1 LLPLMMVTVR
11 EEFYIRLRRVARLG
25 GFALARSVGDTD
37 FAAVGSCVTRCWKL
51 SFQRNVEIAVRA

>member
-1 LLPLMMVTVR
+1 MVTVR

-37 FAAVGSCVTRCWKL
+37 FASRWFLCYKMLGTFIPAQC
-51 SFQRNVEIAVRA
+51 